1 MAGKKDQNSSAAGQ
15 DTVNPE
21 QGGNERTYRAGDPR
35 AGKEQKTGRGRKPV
49 IIIAA
54 VVLILLIPV
63 CFFAAYVNGY
73 DTIFPNIY
81 VGDLELGGHTADEAL
96 ALLNDRYFPEKI
108 KDLTIPFVCED
119 SREEIPV
126 NDLEVAY
133 HNQEVVANALAEGS
147 QSNLLAKAAAFAAHK
162 LHRTQLEPIISYH
175 TVALNQAIDA
185 ITGPYEVEPVG
196 YTFKI
201 EADQVT
207 LYGEVDGIKVA
218 RQPVIDEVERQI
230 KAMNFSEVVMVPKD
244 TKPAPLDFN
253 EFYAWLTSEAQNAYY
268 VKGDDGKV
276 GIHPEKLRCSVEKE
290 TVKAALEAVDTAPE
304 NTTVFAVTTT
314 EPEITASFLQ
324 EVLYQDKL
332 ASYSTNYTG
341 TAARINN
348 VRLAVNRI
356 NGYELMPDEEFS
368 YDKTILPRTAAN
380 GYQAAPVYVENK
392 VESGMGGGIC
402 QPSSTLYA
410 AALYA
415 NLEIL
420 ERHNHSLKVG
430 YMPPGLDATIAQGYL
445 DLRFKNST
453 GYPIKISA
461 DASGG
466 VVNFTIWGYNPENYS
481 AEILRS
487 GSGNTYYV
495 TRVVKKDG
503 AEVAREQMTSSHY
516 QTPAPSETPK
526 PKTP

>member
-1 MAGKKDQNSSAAGQ
+1 M
-15 DTVNPE
+15 
-21 QGGNERTYRAGDPR
+21 
-35 AGKEQKTGRGRKPV
+35 
-49 IIIAA
+49 
-54 VVLILLIPV
+54 ILLIPV

-81 VGDLELGGHTADEAL
+81 VGDLELGGQTADEAL

-133 HNQEVVANALAEGS
+133 HNQEVVANALAKGS
-147 QSNLLAKAAAFAAHK
+147 QSNLLTKAAAFVAHK

-253 EFYAWLTSEAQNAYY
+253 EFYTWLTSEAQNAYY

-276 GIHPEKLRCSVEKE
+276 GIHPEKLRCTVEKE

-304 NTTVFAVTTT
+304 NTTVFAVTTA

-368 YDKTILPRTAAN
+368 YDKTILPRTAAQRLSGGPGLRGEQGGERYGRRN
-380 GYQAAPVYVENK
+380 LPALVHIIRGGPVCQSGDSGAA
-392 VESGMGGGIC
+392 
-402 QPSSTLYA
+402 QPQPQSRLYA
-410 AALYA
+410 PGPGCHH
-415 NLEIL
+415 
-420 ERHNHSLKVG
+420 R
-430 YMPPGLDATIAQGYL
+430 PGL
-445 DLRFKNST
+445 
-453 GYPIKISA
+453 
-461 DASGG
+461 
-466 VVNFTIWGYNPENYS
+466 
-481 AEILRS
+481 S
-487 GSGNTYYV
+487 GSPVQKQHRLPHQDLGGRLRRRCELYHMGV
-495 TRVVKKDG
+495 
-503 AEVAREQMTSSHY
+503 
-516 QTPAPSETPK
+516 
-526 PKTP
+526 